1 MIVPARLKHLRDLF
15 PEHPDNPEIRNLCI
29 NSQDVKPGD
38 LFICTKGATTDRH
51 DFVLSAVKNGAA
63 AVVASRP
70 IDVSVPVVYVNNTNE
85 AMPHLAA
92 TLYEHPEN
100 KMNLTAVTGTN
111 GKTTAATILSEMMG
125 QEWFGY
131 IGTNGVANSIF
142 REPIRNTCPDAD
154 RMYLY
159 LRKLADAG
167 CTSVVLEATS
177 EALLFGRLDTFGFDT
192 VIFTNITQDHLNTHK
207 TIENYVKAKLHLL
220 DLLKKDATVI
230 LNADD
235 KYFEREKTAAGE
247 HRILSYGMAE
257 KADLRIESIECMRA
271 KTILKVT
278 VRGHLAG
285 SAPSKYET
293 EQNGFALRPEQ
304 TENERI
310 YTIVSPLV
318 GDFNAWNLCAAICA
332 MLDHGLRMEEIISR
346 IAWIRPIAGR
356 MEELFFGQPYR
367 LVLDYAHTPDAF
379 RHILPF
385 LKMTK
390 EGRLITLTGSAGG
403 RDRGKRPEIG
413 RLVTEYSDLV
423 IFTADDPR
431 MEDVNGIIDDL
442 VSESKKRNF
451 IRIPD
456 RKKAIAEALRM
467 AQAGDTVLVAGK
479 GRDNYMALG
488 EEYIPY
494 SDYETIE
501 SYFHNCRE

>member
-1 MIVPARLKHLRDLF
+1 MAYFYGMKHLRDLF

-92 TLYEHPEN
+92 TLYEHPDN

-131 IGTNGVANSIF
+131 IGTNGVASSIF

-159 LRKLADAG
+159 LRQLADAG

-247 HRILSYGMAE
+247 HRIISYGMAE
-257 KADLRIESIECMRA
+257 KADLRIESIECRPT

-278 VRGHLAG
+278 VRGNLG
-285 SAPSKYET
+285 VKVFTVKKE
-293 EQNGFALRPEQ
+293 L
-304 TENERI
+304 
-310 YTIVSPLV
+310 LDV
-318 GDFNAWNLCAAICA
+318 GK
-332 MLDHGLRMEEIISR
+332 EIIKNSFGHE
-346 IAWIRPIAGR
+346 IPIYNR
-356 MEELFFGQPYR
+356 ER
-367 LVLDYAHTPDAF
+367 T
-379 RHILPF
+379 IC
-385 LKMTK
+385 
-390 EGRLITLTGSAGG
+390 
-403 RDRGKRPEIG
+403 
-413 RLVTEYSDLV
+413 DLV
-423 IFTADDPR
+423 RSRSRFEIQDYQTALKTYI
-431 MEDVNGIIDDL
+431 G
-442 VSESKKRNF
+442 
-451 IRIPD
+451 
-456 RKKAIAEALRM
+456 
-467 AQAGDTVLVAGK
+467 GK
-479 GRDNYMALG
+479 GKDLNRLMEYAKLFHVDKKIRDYMEVML
-488 EEYIPY
+488 
-494 SDYETIE
+494 
-501 SYFHNCRE
+501 